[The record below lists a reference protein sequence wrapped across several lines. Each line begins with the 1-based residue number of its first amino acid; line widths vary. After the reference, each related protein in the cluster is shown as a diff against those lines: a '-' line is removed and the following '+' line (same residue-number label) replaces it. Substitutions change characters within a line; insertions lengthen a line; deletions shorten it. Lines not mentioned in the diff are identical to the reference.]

1 LEGTELERL
10 ESNELEQKFY
20 LSRSE
25 IPGFLAE
32 VEFTGDSKA
41 HNFFNFV
48 LQYFLEGFWSTT
60 GHNGTTAITA

>member
-1 LEGTELERL
+1 MACTLYIHVNIFHLLSCGVSFELEGTELERL

-41 HNFFNFV
+41 HKIFNF
-48 LQYFLEGFWSTT
+48 L
-60 GHNGTTAITA
+60 